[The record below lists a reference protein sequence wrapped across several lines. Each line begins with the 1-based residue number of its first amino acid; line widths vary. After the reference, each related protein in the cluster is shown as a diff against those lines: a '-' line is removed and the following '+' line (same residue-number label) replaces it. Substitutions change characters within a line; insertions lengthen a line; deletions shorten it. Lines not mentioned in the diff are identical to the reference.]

1 MAELSN
7 IARPYARAVFELAKT
22 DADYSVWSERLEW
35 LAAVA
40 ADPNI
45 GTLFNNPRVS
55 KQALAGVFTDICA
68 DRLDGNAKNLVRLLA
83 QNRRLHALPVIAEQY
98 EYLRA
103 EAERT
108 VQAELESAL
117 PVSDTQQQRIAEAL
131 SQRMGRRVELTVK
144 TNEELLGGAVVRA
157 GDLVID
163 GSIRARLEKL
173 ATAISGS

>member
-1 MAELSN
+1 M
-7 IARPYARAVFELAKT
+7 P
-22 DADYSVWSERLEW
+22 
-35 LAAVA
+35 
-40 ADPNI
+40 
-45 GTLFNNPRVS
+45 
-55 KQALAGVFTDICA
+55 GVFTDICA

-117 PVSDTQQQRIAEAL
+117 PVSDAQQQRIAEAL

>member
-7 IARPYARAVFELAKT
+7 IARPYGRAVFELAKAG
-22 DADYSVWSERLEW
+22 ADYSVWSEQLDM
-35 LAAVA
+35 LAVVA
-40 ADPNI
+40 ADPNV
-45 GTLFNNPRVS
+45 GDLFNNPRVS
-55 KQALAGVFTDICA
+55 RRELATVFTDVCG
-68 DRLDGNAKNLVRLLA
+68 DRLDENVKNLVRLLA
-83 QNRRLHALPVIAEQY
+83 QNRRLHALAAIAEQY
-98 EYLRA
+98 EHLRA
-103 EAERT
+103 EAEQT

-117 PVSDTQQQRIAEAL
+117 PVSDTQQQRIVEAL

-173 ATAISGS
+173 ATAISG